1 MRERAIDINTF
12 SSWEDLERF
21 CEVQGFD
28 LVWENEILIITERV

>member
-1 MRERAIDINTF
+1 MREREIDINTF

-28 LVWENEILIITERV
+28 LVWKGNVLIITERV